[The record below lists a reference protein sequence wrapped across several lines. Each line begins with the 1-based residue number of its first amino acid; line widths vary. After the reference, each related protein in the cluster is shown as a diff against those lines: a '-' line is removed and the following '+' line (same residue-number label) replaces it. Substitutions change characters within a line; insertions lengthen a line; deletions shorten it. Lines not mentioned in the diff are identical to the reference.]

1 MRTRAPAAAVLL
13 AALGLGATGCGAGGD
28 PATVLDV
35 HAAASLTGTFTELAE
50 QFEAQHPGVEVSLSF
65 AGSSTLVQQLTEG
78 APADV
83 LATAD
88 ERSMAGAVAA
98 GLVDG
103 EPEVFAT
110 NVLTVVVPAGN
121 PAGVASFREL
131 AEPGVQ
137 VVVCAPQVP
146 CGAAT
151 SRILGSTGL
160 HLRPASEESKVTD
173 VLGKVASGEADAGIV
188 YVTDAAGSDDVEA
201 VAIPAEDN
209 TATSYLVAVLADSS
223 VPVQAR
229 RYVDAVLTD
238 AATDGHLREAGFGA
252 P

>member
-103 EPEVFAT
+103 
-110 NVLTVVVPAGN
+110 
-121 PAGVASFREL
+121 
-131 AEPGVQ
+131 
-137 VVVCAPQVP
+137 
-146 CGAAT
+146 
-151 SRILGSTGL
+151 
-160 HLRPASEESKVTD
+160 
-173 VLGKVASGEADAGIV
+173 
-188 YVTDAAGSDDVEA
+188 
-201 VAIPAEDN
+201 
-209 TATSYLVAVLADSS
+209 
-223 VPVQAR
+223 
-229 RYVDAVLTD
+229 
-238 AATDGHLREAGFGA
+238 
-252 P
+252 